1 MKLFHDYSLS
11 DNGTFSATSTASGY
25 NVANLQYNTLGKK
38 WKSAST
44 TSVTVTVDTGTT
56 ESVGAI
62 ALLGVN
68 FLKASTL
75 TVNVLIQAADDAA
88 FTVGVVT
95 VYQETPTVLEQDNF
109 IYFFTPIVKRYF
121 RIQIQP
127 SVAMQV
133 EMGRF
138 VLGPAYTPTT
148 AFSPAYALGPGRT
161 QTKTLRT
168 RGGQLYS
175 SRGETLKVFN
185 GQIPELDLG
194 DFDEI
199 TLLQNTNSTGT
210 PFIISFDTG
219 VGLPYLASDQ
229 YSLYGT
235 LDRVT
240 PLRNVA
246 VTEWLWNLS
255 MTEQK

>member
-1 MKLFHDYSLS
+1 MKIFSNFSLS

-38 WKSAST
+38 WKSEST
-44 TSVTVTVDTGTT
+44 TSVNITVDTGFT
-56 ESVGAI
+56 ELVGAI
-62 ALLGVN
+62 GLLGVN
-68 FLKASTL
+68 FLKASTI
-75 TVNVLIQAADDAA
+75 TVNILIQAADDAA
-88 FTVGVVT
+88 FTIGLVT
-95 VYQETPTVLEQDNF
+95 VYQETPTVLDQNNF

-121 RIQIQP
+121 KVQIQP

-138 VLGPAYTPTT
+138 VLGPAYTPKT
-148 AFSPAYALGPGRT
+148 AFSPGYALGPGRT

-185 GQIPELDLG
+185 GQIPELDSD
-194 DFDEI
+194 DFVNI
-199 TLLQNTNSTGT
+199 TALQNKNSTGT
-210 PFIISFDTG
+210 PFIIAFDSGIT
-219 VGLPYLASDQ
+219 LPYLASEEK
-229 YSLYGT
+229 SLYGT
-235 LDRVT
+235 LDKVN

-246 VTEWLWNLS
+246 VSEWLWPLA